1 MVVVAAVGLACA
13 SFLVL
18 RSPPEDPTVPA
29 TVLVVGDSHLRG
41 ALGDLQAEVVD
52 REAGMAV
59 VSNAFGGLGVKDSP
73 YVGARL
79 GGAREVTHGLDAVVV
94 GLGTNDLIPD
104 QTTTDVAGHLDEIL
118 AAAGDV
124 PVLWLSLATT
134 IRNRPGA
141 DGFNEELR
149 AAAERHANLSVID
162 FGAEWDDHPEWFA
175 EDGLHLGADGRAAY
189 AAAVAEALDD
199 QLDDD
204 GGDAA

>member
-1 MVVVAAVGLACA
+1 M
-13 SFLVL
+13 
-18 RSPPEDPTVPA
+18 PA

-73 YVGARL
+73 YVVSRLVGATEET
-79 GGAREVTHGLDAVVV
+79 GGLDAVVV

-104 QTTTDVAGHLDEIL
+104 QTTTDVAGRIDEIVD
-118 AAAGDV
+118 AAGDV

-134 IRNRPGA
+134 MRNRPGA
-141 DGFNEELR
+141 DGFNDELH
-149 AAAERHANLSVID
+149 AAAERHANLSVVD
-162 FGAEWDDHPEWFA
+162 FGPEWDDHPEWFA
-175 EDGLHLGADGRAAY
+175 EDGLHLSVDGRVAY
-189 AAAVAEALDD
+189 AAAVAGALDG

-204 GGDAA
+204 DEGSPA